1 MDDRQANANLLRL
14 ALLTL
19 QPRSWDGRRHLEELA
34 LWTSDGRRDD
44 PFQELDT
51 LGLINGHSMAG
62 SRPASRFAGWVAAPC
77 RSGEPP
83 RRKVRSG
90 RLVGPASAGG

>member
-1 MDDRQANANLLRL
+1 MDDRQANADLLRL

-19 QPRSWDGRRHLEELA
+19 QPRSCDGQRNLEELA

-51 LGLINGHSMAG
+51 LGLIDGQLMAG
-62 SRPASRFAGWVAAPC
+62 SRPTSRFADWVAAPC
-77 RSGEPP
+77 RSGESP

-90 RLVGPASAGG
+90 GLVGPASAGG

>member
-1 MDDRQANANLLRL
+1 MDDRQANADLLRL
-14 ALLTL
+14 ALLTV
-19 QPRSWDGRRHLEELA
+19 QPRSWDGQRHLEELA

-44 PFQELDT
+44 PFRELDT
-51 LGLINGHSMAG
+51 LGLIDGQLMAG
-62 SRPASRFAGWVAAPC
+62 SRPASRFAGCVAAAC

>member
-1 MDDRQANANLLRL
+1 MDDRQASADLLRM

-19 QPRSWDGRRHLEELA
+19 QPRSWDGQHRLEELA
-34 LWTSDGRRDD
+34 LWTSEGRRDD

-51 LGLINGHSMAG
+51 LGLIDGELMAG

-77 RSGEPP
+77 RSGESP
-83 RRKVRSG
+83 RRNVRSG
-90 RLVGPASAGG
+90 RLIGPASAGG

>member
-1 MDDRQANANLLRL
+1 MDDRQATADLLRL
-14 ALLTL
+14 ALLPA
-19 QPRSWDGRRHLEELA
+19 QPRSWDGRRHLEALA

-44 PFQELDT
+44 PFQALET
-51 LGLINGHSMAG
+51 LGLIDGQLMAG
-62 SRPASRFAGWVAAPC
+62 GRAASRFAGWVAAAC
-77 RSGEPP
+77 RSEESP